1 VGIRSIL
8 SKPLAHLLHGK
19 NNGWINQAD
28 QAQERIFHTL
38 IETAKATEFGRRHS
52 FEKIHSY
59 EDYKKNVPVREYEGI
74 KEYVD
79 LILEGRQNILWPGKP
94 LYLAKTSGT
103 TSGSKYI
110 PITKES
116 IPNHINSTR
125 DALMDYIVET
135 GKSQFLDKKLI
146 FLSGSPV
153 LDKKAGIH
161 LGRLSGIVNH
171 HVPAI
176 LRSNQMPSYETN
188 CIEDWETKVDRIVE
202 ETFQQDMS
210 LISGIPSWVQ
220 MYFEKLKQKSGGKSI
235 QEIFPNFSLFIY
247 GGVNY
252 EPYRNKFER
261 YIGGKVD
268 SIELFP
274 ASEGFFAYQNQQDDK
289 GLLLMANSGIFYEF
303 IPADE
308 YFNENPTRLNLS
320 QVKTGVNYA
329 LVVSSNAGLWSY
341 SIGDMVKFT
350 SVKPYK
356 LIVAGR
362 IKHYT
367 SAFGEHVIAEEV
379 EAAMQIALSKFGGE
393 VSEFH
398 VAPMV
403 NPKEGLPYHEWMVEF
418 SNKPHDMEGFTKF
431 LDHTLQTKN
440 AYYKDLIQGHVLR
453 PLVISTVNHEA
464 FIAYMKSEGKL
475 GGQNKLPRLA
485 NDRKIADK
493 LSQG

>member
-1 VGIRSIL
+1 MM
-8 SKPLAHLLHGK
+8 H
-19 NNGWINQAD
+19 AD
-28 QAQERIFHTL
+28 AAQEQIFNYL
-38 IETAKATEFGRRHS
+38 IESAKATEFGRRHQ
-52 FEKIHSY
+52 FERIRTY
-59 EDYKKNVPVREYEGI
+59 EDFKRNVPVREYEGI
-74 KEYVD
+74 TEYIE
-79 LILEGRQNILWPGKP
+79 LILQGRQNILWPGKP

-125 DALMDYIVET
+125 DALMDYIAET
-135 GKSQFLDKKLI
+135 GKSQFLDHKLI

-161 LGRLSGIVNH
+161 MGRLSGIVNH

-188 CIEDWETKVDRIVE
+188 CMEDWETKVDQIVK
-202 ETFQQDMS
+202 ETIREDMS

-220 MYFEKLKQKSGGKSI
+220 MYFEKLKQVSGGKTI

-289 GLLLMANSGIFYEF
+289 GLLLMANSGIFFEF

-308 YFNENPTRLNLS
+308 YFNDNPTRLNLS

-329 LVVSSNAGLWSY
+329 LVISSNAGLWAY

-379 EAAMQIALSKFGGE
+379 EAALQVAISKCGGE
-393 VSEFH
+393 VTEFH

-403 NPKEGLPYHEWMVEF
+403 NPTEGLPYHEWMVEF
-418 SNKPHDMEGFTKF
+418 SSKPSNLDLFTQV
-431 LDHTLQTKN
+431 LDESLQDKN
-440 AYYKDLIQGHVLR
+440 SYYKDLIQGHVLK
-453 PLVISTVNHEA
+453 PLIITPVSHEA
-464 FIAYMKSEGKL
+464 FINFMKSEGKL
-475 GGQNKLPRLA
+475 GGQNKIPRLA

-493 LSQG
+493 LIQP